1 MENLISA
8 HKEFPKIKASER
20 RLLLTQSSKAPHKQ
34 DIERDKKMMLKITKL
49 EPELHPNQTHILL
62 AIHHT

>member
-8 HKEFPKIKASER
+8 HKEFPKIKASKL
-20 RLLLTQSSKAPHKQ
+20 RLLLTKAPHKQ
-34 DIERDKKMMLKITKL
+34 DIESDKKMMLKITKL